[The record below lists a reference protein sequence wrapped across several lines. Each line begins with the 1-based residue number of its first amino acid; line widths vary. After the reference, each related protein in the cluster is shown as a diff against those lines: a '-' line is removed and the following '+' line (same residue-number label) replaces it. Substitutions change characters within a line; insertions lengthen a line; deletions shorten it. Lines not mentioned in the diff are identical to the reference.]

1 MSTRSAARL
10 VWQCPLGTIT
20 NTIDVA
26 SARIIDTR
34 HEDFVCREMLADPRP
49 YRSNRC
55 GRCRTQCSLRKQH
68 SRVAGEF
75 DRPSG
80 LDRRLERCQRSSRIG
95 LKQSNGQRSCIW
107 AEAFRTS
114 PISEGRSRRPMGV
127 AQRISSCHRSSLRN
141 GIDYEAPDHAFD
153 YQEGS

>member
-26 SARIIDTR
+26 SARILDTR

-55 GRCRTQCSLRKQH
+55 GRCRTHCSLRKQH

-80 LDRRLERCQRSSRIG
+80 LDEGLSAANAPRGSGSNNQTVSEVAFELRLFGPHPFRKVVQEG
-95 LKQSNGQRSCIW
+95 LWVSPSKYQS
-107 AEAFRTS
+107 
-114 PISEGRSRRPMGV
+114 
-127 AQRISSCHRSSLRN
+127 HLSSLRN